1 MILLNKSKKNKKT
14 VLLVEDNHVMRKV
27 MTKILEEDYVV
38 FAFDNVPEAIEWLST
53 SNKTPDVVISDITMS
68 QMTGIEFGQYLNIN
82 ELYGQIPLI
91 LMSGSTEEELSS
103 QLSSVKYS
111 SYAKKPF
118 SPDSL
123 LKSIEAVA

>member
-1 MILLNKSKKNKKT
+1 MILINKLKKSKKT
-14 VLLVEDNHVMRKV
+14 VLLVEDNRVMRKV
-27 MTKILEEDYVV
+27 MTKILEKDYIV
-38 FAFDNVPEAIEWLST
+38 FPFDNAPEAIQWLST
-53 SNKTPDVVISDITMS
+53 SNKTPDVVISDISMA

-91 LMSGSTEEELSS
+91 LMSGSSEEELRP

>member
-1 MILLNKSKKNKKT
+1 MIILNKYKKTKKT
-14 VLLVEDNHVMRKV
+14 VLLVEDNLVMRKV
-27 MTKILEEDYVV
+27 MTKILEEDYKV
-38 FAFDNVPEAIEWLST
+38 FSFDSAVEAIQWLST
-53 SNKTPDVVISDITMS
+53 SNTTPDVVVSDITMS
-68 QMTGIEFGQYLNIN
+68 EMTGIEFGQYLNIN

-91 LMSGSTEEELSS
+91 LMSGSSEEELSS